1 MSFLSVTPIPH
12 RVGAEDRTPPTYLR
26 TRGRPSRSPED
37 PSAMPLQPWFA
48 DAKLGI
54 FVHYGIYAV
63 DGVPESWA
71 FYNGDVPHE
80 RYMRQ
85 LDGFTAARYDPRAW
99 ARLFARAGARYAVL
113 TARHHDGVALWDTAQ
128 GDLSV
133 VRRTPAGRD
142 LVAPYARALREQGLR
157 VGLYYSHSDWNH
169 PDYPSVVHPAPP
181 LEDVLTSRFVTPAD
195 GKEDPAA
202 WKRYLA
208 YRDAQVGELV
218 DRFRPDLLWFDGE
231 WERSEEQWGL
241 DALAARILAGNPET
255 VLNARMLSHGDY
267 ATPEQ
272 GIPVEPPSGP
282 WELCLTVNDSWGFRH
297 DDHRHK
303 SVRRLVRYFTET
315 IGAGGNLLLDVGPRE
330 DGTIT
335 PEQTARLEGLGDWIR
350 AHADAV
356 YGTVAGLPAGHHYG
370 PSTLSADRRTLYLV
384 CFDIPR
390 EAVAVRGLRN
400 RLRRVSVVGS
410 GAELAH
416 HVTGG
421 LHEVPGVTWIDAPS
435 PDALDPWATVLALE
449 LDGELD
455 LYRGTGRA

>member
-1 MSFLSVTPIPH
+1 
-12 RVGAEDRTPPTYLR
+12 
-26 TRGRPSRSPED
+26 
-37 PSAMPLQPWFA
+37 MPLQPWFA

-85 LDGFTAARYDPRAW
+85 LDGFTAAHYDPQAW

-142 LVAPYARALREQGLR
+142 LVAPYARALREQGLK

-202 WKRYLA
+202 WRRYLA

-282 WELCLTVNDSWGFRH
+282 WELCLTVNDSWGFQH

-384 CFDIPR
+384 CFDVPR

-435 PDALDPWATVLALE
+435 ADALDPWATVLALE